1 MYSINPDDG
10 IPFDVYCDQTTA
22 GGGWTVI
29 QKRFDGSV
37 DFHLGW
43 ADYRRG
49 FGYLNGEF
57 WLGLDK
63 INRLTKEG
71 KNRIRVELT
80 DTEGNT
86 SYADYNFFAVA
97 SERVKYRL
105 SLGTNYSGE
114 RVKLNYMPQIRS
126 QKEKNGR
133 MSLYFVNSSCLFTAL
148 QKSL

>member
-10 IPFDVYCDQTTA
+10 VPFDVYCDQTTE

-37 DFHLGW
+37 DFYQFW
-43 ADYRRG
+43 ANYKRG
-49 FGYLNGEF
+49 FGNLNGEF

-86 SYADYNFFAVA
+86 DHADYDFFAVA
-97 SERVKYRL
+97 SERTKYRL
-105 SLGTNYSGE
+105 SLGKFVAGE
-114 RVKLNYMPQIRS
+114 SVKLN
-126 QKEKNGR
+126 
-133 MSLYFVNSSCLFTAL
+133 
-148 QKSL
+148 